1 MAKKKMKKG
10 LKIFIIILVLAFV
23 VAGVLISLRFFLN
36 RDKSVQNT
44 YTVNKEIYENVIEIS
59 GTVSAAEQQTLNALG
74 DGTVMGVFVKKGDT
88 VKKATSLFSLMILI
102 RFIILKSM
110 ITRWQKQ
117 SLQVRP
123 AT

>member
-1 MAKKKMKKG
+1 MKKG
-10 LKIFIIILVLAFV
+10 LKIFIIILVLVFV

-74 DGTVMGVFVKKGDT
+74 DGTVMGVFVNP
-88 VKKATSLFSLMILI
+88 KARLETSL
-102 RFIILKSM
+102 
-110 ITRWQKQ
+110 QG
-117 SLQVRP
+117 
-123 AT
+123 